1 MIVVRPKSK
10 EDFNKII
17 KEAKEEGKLIYI
29 SANPCPEC
37 EIFEASLEELNVET
51 DKIVKVDVPAEEWA
65 VDFVLN
71 ELGVPGSPS
80 IITPDGK
87 ILDDFDPIEL
97 AKKVKAIAK
106 KES

>member
-10 EDFNKII
+10 EDFERII
-17 KEAKEEGKLIYI
+17 KEAAEEGKLIYI

-37 EIFEASLEELNVET
+37 ETFEAAIEELNVET
-51 DKIVKVDVPAEEWA
+51 DKIVKVDVPAEDWA
-65 VDFVLN
+65 VDYVIN

-80 IITPDGK
+80 IVLPDGK

-97 AKKVKAIAK
+97 AKKVKK
-106 KES
+106 LVER